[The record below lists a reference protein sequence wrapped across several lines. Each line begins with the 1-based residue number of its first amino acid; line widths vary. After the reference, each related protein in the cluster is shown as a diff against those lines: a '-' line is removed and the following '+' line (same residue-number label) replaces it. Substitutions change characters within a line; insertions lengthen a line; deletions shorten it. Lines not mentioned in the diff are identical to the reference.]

1 MNQLQEVT
9 VLLCLII
16 GIVII
21 INVGIIFLFR
31 RDPGARVKPYKT
43 IGKALKIARNPWEDE
58 NKKLNELSN
67 IIESIQE
74 KSEQNNSH

>member
-1 MNQLQEVT
+1 MNQFQEVT
-9 VLLCLII
+9 VVLCLTI

-21 INVGIIFLFR
+21 INVGIIILFR
-31 RDPGARVKPYKT
+31 SDPGARVKPYKI

-58 NKKLNELSN
+58 SKKLDELSN

-74 KSEQNNSH
+74 KSEQYDDH